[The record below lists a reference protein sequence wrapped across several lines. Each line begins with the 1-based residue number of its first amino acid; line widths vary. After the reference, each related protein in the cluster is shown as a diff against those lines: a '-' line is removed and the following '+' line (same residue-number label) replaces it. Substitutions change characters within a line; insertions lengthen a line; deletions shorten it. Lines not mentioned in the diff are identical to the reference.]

1 MAKQSFID
9 TLLNL
14 HTTNRSAL
22 YSSADITDKILFMST
37 PVPTN
42 KVVRHRWQRLH
53 LRYKI
58 VSYDSSK
65 YLYLRGRG
73 ENPTGKRVLAI
84 EDLYEVLR
92 RTHIEHNH
100 VRKLGL
106 HKCLSEQY
114 HGVTDINKI
123 LPVISFLAATGM

>member
-42 KVVRHRWQRLH
+42 KVFRHKWQRLH

-73 ENPTGKRVLAI
+73 DNPTDKRVLAI
-84 EDLYEVLR
+84 EDVS
-92 RTHIEHNH
+92 H
-100 VRKLGL
+100 VFQFL
-106 HKCLSEQY
+106 HM
-114 HGVTDINKI
+114 INYQ
-123 LPVISFLAATGM
+123 